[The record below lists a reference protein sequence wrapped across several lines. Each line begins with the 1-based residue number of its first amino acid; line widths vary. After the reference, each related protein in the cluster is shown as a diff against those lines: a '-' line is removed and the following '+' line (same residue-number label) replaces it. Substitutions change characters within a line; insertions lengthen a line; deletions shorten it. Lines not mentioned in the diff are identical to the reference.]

1 MIKFAGKLF
10 PSYVK
15 VLQTKYSILPSV
27 ESKTTQV
34 FGRGGSYDFGV
45 EIGEREIEIDVML
58 IADNPHDV
66 INKARD
72 FATYLFYEDLQPL
85 IILDEPDKQY
95 MARFTGESQVAE
107 LHKTGSATLK
117 FLCPNPYAESVQE
130 KVVEASPV
138 DFTPTAITNNG
149 TAKTYPIIDLTLKQD
164 STSVAVISD
173 DKFVQIGLDDQP
185 EKTKTTV
192 NPVVLNDN
200 MSSLT
205 GWTTGVG
212 VDGGVI
218 AGSLATNGTYFSQ
231 ASGNYGTGTG
241 WHGGAMV
248 RSLPRQLQNFEVRGH
263 IGFKSSSGKQVGRVE
278 IYLLDANNAVIGKV
292 ALADPTV
299 TGDFPYAQARAGATT
314 NDKNFVN
321 SYGGRKGVFGDF
333 TGIIQIA
340 RVNRTWTAYFAKVD
354 SKGRHH
360 TRLTTKWFDGESK
373 YNGKQLAKIQVHI
386 GSFGTHQPVSTM
398 YVTNLTVYEKT
409 VNVNT
414 DTNVPV
420 IFSTGDVVTIDN
432 ERAIVMKNGEPIFS
446 ELDPSSDFFSLE
458 KGVNGLIFSPPEAVE
473 VSVRYRERW
482 I

>member
-27 ESKTTQV
+27 QSKTTQV
-34 FGRGGSYDFGV
+34 YGRGGSYDFGV

-58 IADNPHDV
+58 IADNPNDV
-66 INKARD
+66 MNKARD

-85 IILDEPDKQY
+85 ILLDEPDKQY
-95 MARFTGESQVAE
+95 MARFTGESQVTE

-117 FLCPNPYAESVQE
+117 FLCPNPYAESVE
-130 KVVEASPV
+130 ETVISTSPV
-138 DFTPTAITNNG
+138 DFTPIGIANNG
-149 TAKTYPIIDLTLKQD
+149 TARTFPIFDLTMKQD

-185 EKTKTTV
+185 EKPKTAV

-212 VDGGVI
+212 IDGGSI

-231 ASGNYGTGTG
+231 ASANYGTGSG
-241 WHGGAMV
+241 WHGGALV
-248 RSLPRQLQNFEVRGH
+248 RSLPRQLQNFEVRGN
-263 IGFKSSSGKQVGRVE
+263 IRFKSTSGKQVGRVE
-278 IYLLDANNAVIGKV
+278 LYLLDANNAVIGKV
-292 ALADPTV
+292 GMTDPTI
-299 TGDFPYAQARAGATT
+299 TGDFPYAQARAGATN
-314 NDKNFVN
+314 NDKYFVN
-321 SYGGRKGVFGDF
+321 SFGDRKGVFADF
-333 TGIIQIA
+333 SGIIQIA
-340 RVNRTWTAYFAKVD
+340 RVNRTWYAYFAKVD

-360 TRLTTKWFDGESK
+360 TRIIRKWFDGEEK

-386 GSFGTHQPVSTM
+386 GSFGTAQPVSTM

-409 VNVNT
+409 VGVNVDT
-414 DTNVPV
+414 DIPV

-432 ERAIVMKNGEPIFS
+432 ERAIVLKNGEPIFS
-446 ELDPSSDFFSLE
+446 ELDPSSDFFALE
-458 KGVNGLIFSPPEAVE
+458 KGINGLIFSPPEAVD
-473 VSVRYRERW
+473 VSVRYKERW